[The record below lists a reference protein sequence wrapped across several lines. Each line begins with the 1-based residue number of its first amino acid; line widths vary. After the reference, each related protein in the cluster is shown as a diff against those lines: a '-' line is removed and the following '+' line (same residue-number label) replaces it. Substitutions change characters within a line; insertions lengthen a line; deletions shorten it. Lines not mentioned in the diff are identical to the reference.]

1 MAFALP
7 DWHAASLADPRL
19 RERLRLVA
27 ADLQARPGA
36 SLPEASRSKAAL
48 KAAYRFFDHPRV
60 TAEAVLPAFVR
71 PSVAALARRREAL
84 VVHDTTTFNFSSLG
98 SASGLGPVN
107 DSRSAK
113 GIHLHSSLL
122 LDAEARLVGIGDL
135 RFWVRDGFR
144 EETPQQVRDLPIEE
158 KESFRWLLG
167 MRAVRAAFAASAPH
181 GGRTPRLIHVMDRE
195 GDIHEVFQEAR
206 AAGDHA
212 VIRCAQDRR
221 VEGEGEGAA
230 AAYAKRRVAA
240 REALGTIQLRVPL
253 KGGGWRTALVE
264 VRSLAAVLRPDVKKH
279 KGRRPV
285 RLGLVEVREVS
296 APPGGEKAALWLLWT
311 TLRVGT
317 LAQVRRVL
325 GIYRARWRVEDYHRA
340 LKTGCAA
347 EKLRLQDGEKL
358 MKALAVKAWV
368 ATRIVRL
375 RDEGKN
381 APQQGCEAF
390 FGEGEWKSLWAHH
403 HGRAWREG
411 DGKPT
416 LGEALRWL
424 GRLGGHLGRKNDP
437 MPGAECLAK
446 ALAALELMM
455 RGREIGRQEARP
467 GSSGPAPPPG
477 SGKE

>member
-7 DWHAASLADPRL
+7 DWSAAALDDPRL

-36 SLPEASRSKAAL
+36 SLPEACRSKAAL
-48 KAAYRFFDHPRV
+48 KGAYRFFDHPRA
-60 TAEAVLPAFVR
+60 TADAILPAFVR
-71 PSVAALARRREAL
+71 PSVAALASRREVL
-84 VVHDTTTFNFSSLG
+84 VVHDTTTFNFSSLE
-98 SASGLGPVN
+98 SASGLGYIN
-107 DSRSAK
+107 DSRSAQ

-122 LDAEARLVGIGDL
+122 LDEDCRLVGIGDL

-167 MRAVRAAFAASAPH
+167 MRAVRAAFDAAAQ
-181 GGRTPRLIHVMDRE
+181 GGKTPRLIHVMDRE
-195 GDIHEVFQEAR
+195 GDIHEVFQDVR

-221 VEGEGEGAA
+221 VEGEEEGVLAC
-230 AAYAKRRVAA
+230 AKGRVAA
-240 REALGTIQLRVPL
+240 QVALGTMELRVPL
-253 KGGGWRTALVE
+253 KDGGWRMATVE
-264 VRSLAAVLRPDVKKH
+264 VRSLGVVLRPDGKKH
-279 KGRRPV
+279 KGRRAL

-296 APPGGEKAALWLLWT
+296 VPPEGEKAALWLLWT

-325 GIYRARWRVEDYHRA
+325 GIYRARWRIEDYHRA
-340 LKTGCAA
+340 MKTGCAA
-347 EKLRLQDGEKL
+347 EKLRLQDGRKL

-375 RDEGKN
+375 RDEGKD
-381 APQQGCEAF
+381 APEQDGGRHFSEA
-390 FGEGEWKSLWAHH
+390 EWKLLWAEH

-446 ALAALELMM
+446 ALQALEMMM
-455 RGREIGRQEARP
+455 RGREIGRLEA
-467 GSSGPAPPPG
+467 GAGPPEPSPPG
-477 SGKE
+477 GQAGQG